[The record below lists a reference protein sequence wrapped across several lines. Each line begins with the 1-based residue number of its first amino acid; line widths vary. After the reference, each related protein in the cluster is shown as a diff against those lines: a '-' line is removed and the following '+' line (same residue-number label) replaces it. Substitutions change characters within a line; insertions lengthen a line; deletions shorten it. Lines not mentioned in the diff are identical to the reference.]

1 MITIDCTL
9 KTREDLR
16 QLTPLELKI
25 ADCLMECYYENEDLY
40 PSFTKEK
47 SLPILLYF
55 NIIRH
60 IVSSLRH
67 DPLPRLLLRE
77 YFKKLAFAFS
87 FTDINYKEEFE
98 LAAEL
103 NVNQPSFTFEYKA
116 NYESEILLIWGGLY
130 QLIQWD
136 PVLSDAQKENLAKFI
151 INSVKDSSYRE
162 RCFEPFLRIQ
172 PEEMLP
178 AIPSEPTVSH
188 APSADEPAT
197 NVSQHDEPVEEKPLA
212 NEQTTEA
219 SPEENRLLDYIKL
232 DDLLEQAAQH
242 YFNCDAF
249 IQSLKTLLTLMV
261 NKQSGGD
268 PNIHNLLKAKLKLF
282 SQKVKQ
288 LQEVEKKRHATP
300 KFHHLIL
307 HPEPKKLLRRLHQL
321 IDGKSG
327 AAVGA
332 VLLHAQLKGY
342 LSKVPTRAQFES
354 EFTLNG
360 GWNAIQNYMNDNN
373 EKAWFKAN
381 QIIIF
386 KGE

>member
-1 MITIDCTL
+1 MITIECTL

-16 QLTPLELKI
+16 QLTPLEIKI
-25 ADCLMECYYENEDLY
+25 ADCLSECYYENEDLY
-40 PSFTKEK
+40 RSYTKEG

-77 YFKKLAFAFS
+77 YFRKL
-87 FTDINYKEEFE
+87 TYGLLELNYKKEFE
-98 LAAEL
+98 LAAAS
-103 NVNQPSFTFEYKA
+103 NVNQPSFTFDYRA
-116 NYESEILLIWGGLY
+116 NYDSDRVLIFGGLY
-130 QLIQWD
+130 PLIQSD
-136 PVLSDAQKENLAKFI
+136 PVLSDAQKESLSKYMFS
-151 INSVKDSSYRE
+151 SVKDSSYRE
-162 RCFEPFLRIQ
+162 SCFEPFLRIQ
-172 PEEMLP
+172 PEEMPP

-197 NVSQHDEPVEEKPLA
+197 LASQQNEPVDAAPLA

-219 SPEENRLLDYIKL
+219 SPEENSLLDYVKL

-288 LQEVEKKRHATP
+288 LQEVEKKRHASP

-342 LSKVPTRAQFES
+342 LSEVPTQAQFES

-360 GWNAIQNYMNDNN
+360 SWNAIHNYFNDN
-373 EKAWFKAN
+373 EPKVMAKAN
-381 QIIIF
+381 KIIIF

>member
-40 PSFTKEK
+40 RSYTKEG

-67 DPLPRLLLRE
+67 DPLPRLLLIE
-77 YFKKLAFAFS
+77 YFRKLTYGLRETNHKKA
-87 FTDINYKEEFE
+87 FE

-103 NVNQPSFTFEYKA
+103 NVNQPSFTFDYRA
-116 NYESEILLIWGGLY
+116 NYDSDRVLIFGGLY
-130 QLIQWD
+130 PLIQSD
-136 PVLSDAQKENLAKFI
+136 PVLSDTQKESLSKYML
-151 INSVKDSSYRE
+151 NSVKDSSYRE
-162 RCFEPFLRIQ
+162 SCFEPFLRIQ
-172 PEEMLP
+172 PEEMPP

-188 APSADEPAT
+188 APSADEPAA
-197 NVSQHDEPVEEKPLA
+197 NVSQRNEPVDAAPLA
-212 NEQTTEA
+212 NEQTTKA
-219 SPEENRLLDYIKL
+219 SPEENSLLDYVKL

-242 YFNCDAF
+242 YFNCDTF

-288 LQEVEKKRHATP
+288 LQEVEKKRHASP

-342 LSKVPTRAQFES
+342 LSEVPTQAQFES

-360 GWNAIQNYMNDNN
+360 SWNAIHNYFNDN
-373 EKAWFKAN
+373 EPKVMAKAN
-381 QIIIF
+381 KIIIF

>member
-40 PSFTKEK
+40 PSCTKEE

-67 DPLPRLLLRE
+67 DPLPRLLLIE

-87 FTDINYKEEFE
+87 FTDIDYREALQ
-98 LAAEL
+98 LAAAS
-103 NVNQPSFTFEYKA
+103 NVNQPSFTFDYKA
-116 NYESEILLIWGGLY
+116 NYESDRVLIWGGLY
-130 QLIQWD
+130 PLIQWD

-162 RCFEPFLRIQ
+162 RCFAPFLRIQ
-172 PEEMLP
+172 PEETPP

-188 APSADEPAT
+188 APSAGEPAT
-197 NVSQHDEPVEEKPLA
+197 HVSQQNEPVDTAPLA

-219 SPEENRLLDYIKL
+219 SPEENSLLDYVKL

-249 IQSLKTLLTLMV
+249 IQSLNTLLTLMV

-268 PNIHNLLKAKLKLF
+268 PNINNLLKAKLKLF

>member
-40 PSFTKEK
+40 RSYTKEG

-67 DPLPRLLLRE
+67 DPLPRLLLIE
-77 YFKKLAFAFS
+77 YFRKLTYGLRETNHKKA
-87 FTDINYKEEFE
+87 FE

-103 NVNQPSFTFEYKA
+103 NVNQPSFTFDYRA
-116 NYESEILLIWGGLY
+116 NYDSDRVLIFGGLY
-130 QLIQWD
+130 PLIQSD
-136 PVLSDAQKENLAKFI
+136 PVLSDTQKESLSKYML
-151 INSVKDSSYRE
+151 NSVKDSSYRE
-162 RCFEPFLRIQ
+162 SCFEPFLRIQ
-172 PEEMLP
+172 PEEMPP

-188 APSADEPAT
+188 APSADEPAA
-197 NVSQHDEPVEEKPLA
+197 NVSQRNEPVDAAPLA
-212 NEQTTEA
+212 NEQTTKA
-219 SPEENRLLDYIKL
+219 SPEENSLLDYVKL

-242 YFNCDAF
+242 YFNCDTF

-300 KFHHLIL
+300 KFLHLIL

-342 LSKVPTRAQFES
+342 LSEVPTQAQFES

-360 GWNAIQNYMNDNN
+360 SWNAIHNYFNDN
-373 EKAWFKAN
+373 EPKVMAKAN
-381 QIIIF
+381 KIIIF